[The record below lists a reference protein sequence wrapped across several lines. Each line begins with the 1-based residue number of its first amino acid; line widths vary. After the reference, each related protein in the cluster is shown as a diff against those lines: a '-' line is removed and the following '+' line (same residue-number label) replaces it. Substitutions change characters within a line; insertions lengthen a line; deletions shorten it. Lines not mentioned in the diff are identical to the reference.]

1 MNKLSYW
8 DQLVKRDYRRYWTL
22 SPRLAG
28 LRKNNC
34 PFLKISWIF
43 GHIDLLNRQQQ
54 TKKSG
59 RSRPDKINI
68 NDTAKSAAAGSEA
81 IPAQNRAIIARLE
94 RHLCFRTAL
103 RANSIE
109 HFAGSRRRSAIA
121 ATFPN
126 ISAVLATDRLVFK
139 AFLRVEL
146 LLAGCEYEI
155 FAAVFALE
163 CFVLERH
170 YPNPLTLFEIKG
182 PCLADLV
189 FYPTLACWK
198 VCYPAIASHYY
209 FSRTEARQVLSLSR
223 TMLKA
228 SLDSLR
234 GSFRLRLA
242 STFNHGPKQK
252 VLYATII
259 ISSSR

>member
-1 MNKLSYW
+1 LRFRSTLCAYS
-8 DQLVKRDYRRYWTL
+8 VKHF
-22 SPRLAG
+22 PRA
-28 LRKNNC
+28 
-34 PFLKISWIF
+34 
-43 GHIDLLNRQQQ
+43 
-54 TKKSG
+54 
-59 RSRPDKINI
+59 
-68 NDTAKSAAAGSEA
+68 
-81 IPAQNRAIIARLE
+81 
-94 RHLCFRTAL
+94 
-103 RANSIE
+103 
-109 HFAGSRRRSAIA
+109 RRRSAIA

-126 ISAVLATDRLVFK
+126 IAAILATNRLIFK
-139 AFLRVEL
+139 AFFRVEL

-155 FAAVFALE
+155 FATVLALE

-209 FSRTEARQVLSLSR
+209 FSRIEIRQGLSLSR

-228 SLDSLR
+228 ALGSLR

-242 STFNHGPKQK
+242 SIFNHGPKQK

>member
-1 MNKLSYW
+1 
-8 DQLVKRDYRRYWTL
+8 
-22 SPRLAG
+22 
-28 LRKNNC
+28 LR
-34 PFLKISWIF
+34 F
-43 GHIDLLNRQQQ
+43 
-54 TKKSG
+54 
-59 RSRPDKINI
+59 RS
-68 NDTAKSAAAGSEA
+68 T
-81 IPAQNRAIIARLE
+81 
-94 RHLCFRTAL
+94 L
-103 RANSIE
+103 RAYSVK
-109 HFAGSRRRSAIA
+109 HFPRARRRSAIA

-126 ISAVLATDRLVFK
+126 IAAILATNRLVFK
-139 AFLRVEL
+139 AFFRVEL
-146 LLAGCEYEI
+146 LLAGCEYKI
-155 FAAVFALE
+155 FATILALE

-209 FSRTEARQVLSLSR
+209 FSRMEIRQDLFLSR

-228 SLDSLR
+228 ALDSLR

-242 STFNHGPKQK
+242 SIFNHGPKQK

>member
-81 IPAQNRAIIARLE
+81 IPAQDRTVVARFEGDL
-94 RHLCFRTAL
+94 RLRSALCAY
-103 RANSIE
+103 SIV
-109 HFAGSRRRSAIA
+109 HFTGARRRSAIPA
-121 ATFPN
+121 AFPY
-126 ISAVLATDRLVFK
+126 IPAILATDRLILE
-139 AFLRVEL
+139 AFFRIEL
-146 LLAGCEYEI
+146 LFAGSEYEI
-155 FAAVFALE
+155 LATVLALE

-170 YPNPLTLFEIKG
+170 
-182 PCLADLV
+182 
-189 FYPTLACWK
+189 
-198 VCYPAIASHYY
+198 
-209 FSRTEARQVLSLSR
+209 
-223 TMLKA
+223 
-228 SLDSLR
+228 
-234 GSFRLRLA
+234 
-242 STFNHGPKQK
+242 
-252 VLYATII
+252 
-259 ISSSR
+259 

>member
-1 MNKLSYW
+1 MLR
-8 DQLVKRDYRRYWTL
+8 RDL
-22 SPRLAG
+22 
-28 LRKNNC
+28 
-34 PFLKISWIF
+34 
-43 GHIDLLNRQQQ
+43 
-54 TKKSG
+54 
-59 RSRPDKINI
+59 
-68 NDTAKSAAAGSEA
+68 AAAGGEA
-81 IPAQNRAIIARLE
+81 VPAQDRTVVARFEGDL
-94 RHLCFRTAL
+94 RLRSALCAYR
-103 RANSIE
+103 IV
-109 HFAGSRRRSAIA
+109 HFAGARRRSAIPA
-121 ATFPN
+121 AFPY
-126 ISAVLATDRLVFK
+126 IPAILATDRLILE
-139 AFLRVEL
+139 AFFRIEL
-146 LLAGCEYEI
+146 LFAGSEYEI
-155 FAAVFALE
+155 LATVLALE

-209 FSRTEARQVLSLSR
+209 FSRIEIRQDLFLSR

-228 SLDSLR
+228 ALGSLR

-242 STFNHGPKQK
+242 SIFNHGPKQK

>member
-1 MNKLSYW
+1 MNPVSQQELS
-8 DQLVKRDYRRYWTL
+8 RYL
-22 SPRLAG
+22 
-28 LRKNNC
+28 
-34 PFLKISWIF
+34 
-43 GHIDLLNRQQQ
+43 
-54 TKKSG
+54 
-59 RSRPDKINI
+59 
-68 NDTAKSAAAGSEA
+68 TAVGSEA
-81 IPAQNRAIIARLE
+81 IPAQYRTVIARFE
-94 RHLCFRTAL
+94 RNLRFRATL
-103 RANSIE
+103 RAYSVK
-109 HFAGSRRRSAIA
+109 HFPRARRRSAIA

-126 ISAVLATDRLVFK
+126 IAAILATNRLVFK
-139 AFLRVEL
+139 AFFRVEL

-155 FAAVFALE
+155 FATILALE

-189 FYPTLACWK
+189 FDPTLACWK

-209 FSRTEARQVLSLSR
+209 FSRTETRQVLSLSR